1 MVQTVE
7 CCGGDWRGWGEG
19 RAGGRRHTS
28 LFSPGQERFLKKLG
42 EARRRLG
49 WGETAEMSNQASQ
62 GSQGTGLSVR
72 ITCLSALRRG
82 KRGWLGAGRR
92 EGGLGWSLGGLW
104 EGRSPLGGS
113 GWERRASPPLED

>member
-1 MVQTVE
+1 MSSQISKNREEFKAKSGRLLLE
-7 CCGGDWRGWGEG
+7 CEIWDIWRGAVV
-19 RAGGRRHTS
+19 RIVKGG
-28 LFSPGQERFLKKLG
+28 G
-42 EARRRLG
+42 RLG